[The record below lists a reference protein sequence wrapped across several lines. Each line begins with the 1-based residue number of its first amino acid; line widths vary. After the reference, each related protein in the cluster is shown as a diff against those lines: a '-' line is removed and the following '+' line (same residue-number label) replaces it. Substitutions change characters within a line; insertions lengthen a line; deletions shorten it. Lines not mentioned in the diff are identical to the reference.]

1 MKALEHI
8 VWDWNGTLL
17 DDRWLTIAVM
27 NRVLARRNMD
37 ELTEDRYLQL
47 FTFPVIDY
55 YRRLGF
61 DFENTSFSEFSKLG
75 S

>member
-1 MKALEHI
+1 MIVLEHI

-27 NRVLARRNMD
+27 NRLLARRNMD
-37 ELTEDRYLQL
+37 ELTEDRYLQF

-61 DFENTSFSEFSKLG
+61 DLSLIHI
-75 S
+75 

>member
-1 MKALEHI
+1 MIVLKHI

-27 NRVLARRNMD
+27 NRLLARRNMD

-47 FTFPVIDY
+47 FTFPGIDY
-55 YRRLGF
+55 NRRLGF
-61 DFENTSFSEFSKLG
+61 DF
-75 S
+75 